1 MLHDAS
7 PRNTP
12 PLPLGDPSG
21 GVVYLL
27 IVLFPEESSR
37 M

>member
-1 MLHDAS
+1 MLSLD
-7 PRNTP
+7 

-21 GVVYLL
+21 GVVYLR
-27 IVLFPEESSR
+27 IVLSPEESSR